1 MLIDDIIPYERNA
14 RHNERAIPVVAESI
28 REFGLRG
35 QIVLESPERPVI
47 VAGHTRVAAC
57 KSLGWT
63 EIPDENIDRSGNRK
77 GRGLGG

>member
-1 MLIDDIIPYERNA
+1 MNIDDIIPYERNA
-14 RHNERAIPVVAESI
+14 RHNEKAIPVVAESI

-47 VAGHTRVAAC
+47 VAGHTRAAAC